1 MGWGSVI
8 RTRVSYPPFLKP
20 NRGGTWGDNANMTAQ
35 AYRQLHNTAN
45 ASHADT
51 NNRGLR
57 LVCRDD

>member
-1 MGWGSVI
+1 MI

-57 LVCRDD
+57 LVCRDN